1 MTTPQNQLYNL
12 AEKIQRLSDMFE
24 EDENGNDL
32 FERMDQLELQMA
44 DIMAAQQRQENL
56 MNLIV
61 KLLSKDG
68 RERENTAPKRK
79 PLS

>member
-12 AEKIQRLSDMFE
+12 ADRIKDLYEMFKGD
-24 EDENGNDL
+24 EDGQDI
-32 FERMDQLELQMA
+32 FDRIKQIELQQI
-44 DIMAAQQRQENL
+44 DIMASMQRQENL

-68 RERENTAPKRK
+68 T
-79 PLS
+79 